1 MNILVT
7 GADGFLGS
15 NITRELLSRQYQVT
29 AFISSDSV
37 STTLDGL
44 PVDRFTGNI
53 LNPKDVEQAMD
64 GCDAVIHAAASTSIW
79 PSRSER
85 VRAINMDGTDH
96 MIRAALNRGCQRFLY
111 IGSAGSF
118 GFGTKIDP
126 GDESRPFRGR
136 KYGLDYIESKL
147 EAQHRVLRAVAQHD
161 LPAIVLNPTF
171 MIGPYDSKP
180 SSGAMIRAIYEQ
192 KLPGYSRGGRNY
204 IYVKD
209 AAKAIAN
216 ALTMG
221 RIRQCYILGHENM
234 NYREAFTRMAQVIG
248 VPAPRL
254 PIPSWASQVYGAFG
268 SLYGALTQLPPTVTY
283 TMARMSN
290 DRHYYTG
297 QKAVEEL
304 AMPQTNLD
312 IAIRESFLWMK
323 EQGMLTPKATVR
335 RMPRLSR
342 AAVVTR
348 RNRYGK

>member
-29 AFISSDSV
+29 AFISSDST
-37 STTLDGL
+37 STTLDRL
-44 PVDRFTGNI
+44 PVERFTGNI
-53 LNPKDVEQAMD
+53 LNRQDVERAMD
-64 GCDAVIHAAASTSIW
+64 GCDAVVHAAASTNVW

-85 VRAINMDGTDH
+85 VRAINIEGTDH
-96 MIRAALNRGCQRFLY
+96 LIRAALKRDCQRFLF

-118 GFGTKIDP
+118 GFGTEIDP
-126 GDESRPFRGR
+126 GDETRPFRGR
-136 KYGLDYIESKL
+136 KYRLDYIESKL

-180 SSGAMIRAIYEQ
+180 SSGAMIKAIYEQ

-209 AAKAIAN
+209 AAKAIVN

-221 RIRQCYILGHENM
+221 RIGECYILGHENM
-234 NYREAFTRMAQVIG
+234 NYREAFSRMARVIG

-254 PIPSWASQVYGAFG
+254 PIPLWAGVLYGGAG
-268 SLYGALTQLPPTVTY
+268 SIYGALTQIPPTVTY
-283 TMARMSN
+283 TMARMAH

-297 QKAVEEL
+297 QKAVDEL

-312 IAIRESFLWMK
+312 IAIQESFQWMK
-323 EQGMLTPKATVR
+323 EHGILKPKKTVR
-335 RMPRLSR
+335 RIPRLSGT
-342 AAVVTR
+342 AVVRR